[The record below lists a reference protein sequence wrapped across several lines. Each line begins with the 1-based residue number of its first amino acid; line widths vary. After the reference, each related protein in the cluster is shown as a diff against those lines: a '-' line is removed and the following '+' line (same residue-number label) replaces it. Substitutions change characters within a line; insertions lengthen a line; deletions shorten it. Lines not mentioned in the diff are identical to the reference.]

1 MAMLGRVLTDV
12 VLLAVT
18 AAFLLAPAYLFLRY
32 RLEQAVRRGHG
43 HRYVP
48 LWDPW
53 LPAVTALSGIGL
65 IAILRLV
72 G

>member
-1 MAMLGRVLTDV
+1 MLGRLLTDLT
-12 VLLAVT
+12 LLAVT
-18 AAFLLAPAYLFLRY
+18 AALLLAPAYLFLRY
-32 RLEQAVRRGHG
+32 RLQQAVRRGQG

-53 LPAVTALSGIGL
+53 LPAVTALSGVGL
-65 IAILRLV
+65 IVILRLV

>member
-1 MAMLGRVLTDV
+1 MAMPGRILGDL

-18 AAFLLAPAYLFLRY
+18 AALLLAPAYFFLRY
-32 RLEQAVRRGHG
+32 RLEQAVRRGQG

-53 LPAVTALSGIGL
+53 LPAVTALSGVGL
-65 IAILRLV
+65 LAILRLV